1 MPPVSFLIRSLPV
14 KLSSLAISILLC
26 LCPPLLR
33 AAVFESV
40 RGVVHDP
47 DHRPVKGAAIV
58 TKSTTSDYSQTVA
71 TGADGAFE
79 IASIPPGAYR
89 VTVTHD
95 GFAPATQEIVVGSSS
110 GPVLHFQLAIGT
122 LQSSVTVAES
132 ALAVNAEQ

>member
-1 MPPVSFLIRSLPV
+1 M
-14 KLSSLAISILLC
+14 KLSSLAMSVFLC
-26 LCPPLLR
+26 LSPLLMR

-47 DHRPVKGAAIV
+47 DHRPVKGATIAA
-58 TKSTTSDYSQTVA
+58 KSSTSDYSQTVV

-110 GPVLHFQLAIGT
+110 GPVLHFQL
-122 LQSSVTVAES
+122 
-132 ALAVNAEQ
+132 